1 MVSES
6 DLASRLR
13 EILRN
18 SDLDQATAGSVRRQ
32 LESDFGLDLSDRK
45 TFVREQ
51 IDAYLQS
58 IGNPEDGANDDGQC
72 SGPDVKREEDGEV
85 EEDGE
90 EEGEEEEEEEGDD
103 EEEGKKSKKRRSASK
118 EKVNKRRG
126 GFNKLCSLSPQ
137 LQSFVGESTLA
148 RTEVVKRIWNHIR
161 QKDLQDPSN
170 RRKILCDES
179 LHKLFHVNSIDMFQM
194 NKALA
199 KHIWPLDADDEN
211 AIKKTKNEES
221 VDSHS
226 DGEVSNAMEEA
237 EEDEQNENEEE
248 EEMNGRRSKKGRSS
262 KEDKGVKKRGGGFNK
277 LCSLSPQ
284 LQVVTGEPEL
294 ARPEVVKRLWAYIRA
309 NNLQD
314 PKNKQNIVCDE
325 SLRSLFCVDTIN
337 MFQMNKALSKHIW
350 PLNGGEAPEKNSL
363 KEERCQATRD
373 EDEEEQKDEKQKK
386 RGSGFTAPLPL
397 SDALV
402 KFFGTGESAL
412 SRADVVKRMWD
423 YIKQN
428 DLQDPSDK
436 RRVICDEKLR
446 ELLEVDSFNGF
457 SVSKLLTAHFV
468 KGR

>member
-1 MVSES
+1 MVP
-6 DLASRLR
+6 LIRCYWR
-13 EILRN
+13 F
-18 SDLDQATAGSVRRQ
+18 LDSCA
-32 LESDFGLDLSDRK
+32 
-45 TFVREQ
+45 
-51 IDAYLQS
+51 
-58 IGNPEDGANDDGQC
+58 
-72 SGPDVKREEDGEV
+72 
-85 EEDGE
+85 
-90 EEGEEEEEEEGDD
+90 
-103 EEEGKKSKKRRSASK
+103 ASK
-118 EKVNKRRG
+118 EKVIKRRG

-148 RTEVVKRIWNHIR
+148 RTEVVKRIWCHIR
-161 QKDLQDPSN
+161 QKNLQDPSN

-179 LHKLFHVNSIDMFQM
+179 LHKLFNVNSIDMFQM

-199 KHIWPLDADDEN
+199 KHIWPLEADDEN
-211 AIKKTKNEES
+211 AIKQTKNEES
-221 VDSHS
+221 VDSQS
-226 DGEVSNAMEEA
+226 DGEVSNAIEEA
-237 EEDEQNENEEE
+237 EDDERNENEEG
-248 EEMNGRRSKKGRSS
+248 EEMNGRRSKKGRST

-277 LCSLSPQ
+277 LSSLSPQ
-284 LQVVTGEPEL
+284 LQVITGVPEL
-294 ARPEVVKRLWAYIRA
+294 ARTEVVKRLWAYIRA
-309 NNLQD
+309 NSLQD
-314 PKNKQNIVCDE
+314 PKNKQTIICDE
-325 SLRSLFCVDTIN
+325 SLRSLFCVDSIN

-350 PLNGGEAPEKNSL
+350 PLNDGEAPEKNSL
-363 KEERCQATRD
+363 KEETCDSTRD

-402 KFFGTGESAL
+402 KFIGTGESAL

-446 ELLEVDSFNGF
+446 ELFEVDSFTGF